1 MVLKA
6 RPIIQQEKGAISAES
21 GIHVG
26 NNVWIGLNAAA
37 APTNGT
43 SGDGAGW
50 AGPGSE
56 YTDRTAS
63 TGVKYINTNT
73 LASPTWTK
81 VGTQS

>member
-1 MVLKA
+1 MVLAA
-6 RPIIQQEKGAISAES
+6 RPIINLHQGAISADG

-26 NNVWIGLNAAA
+26 NDVWIGLNAAT

-56 YTDRTAS
+56 YTDRTSA

-73 LASPTWTK
+73 KASPTWTK